1 MTIPKTC
8 HIEACGRTDGR
19 VMRRAA
25 NNLDDPSWYWL
36 AQNGLMFKFKADV
49 ATSHLDWKS
58 ENIKMANRTLSTD
71 LNVHAAL
78 KTLKCRRSALKR
90 GPPGS
95 QGPGVTKVP
104 ARSGFRSGESTLHRD
119 PSLLGPSG
127 SLFNSLSALLAL
139 LGASGRHPGISL
151 SYEL

>member
-1 MTIPKTC
+1 
-8 HIEACGRTDGR
+8 
-19 VMRRAA
+19 MRRAA

-95 QGPGVTKVP
+95 QGPGVTTLRYQLDPDSGVGNP
-104 ARSGFRSGESTLHRD
+104 HSTGTPRSSAPRALSLTL
-119 PSLLGPSG
+119 
-127 SLFNSLSALLAL
+127 
-139 LGASGRHPGISL
+139 
-151 SYEL
+151 